1 MLLMIHIHIA
11 FPQWVIL
18 AVYNDIGNEHVEV
31 EIMLVNIEAKIM
43 CSTTPETSDFFTSTK
58 VGQWAAPTT

>member
-1 MLLMIHIHIA
+1 MLLMIHIHIV

-18 AVYNDIGNEHVEV
+18 AVYNDIGNGHVEV
-31 EIMLVNIEAKIM
+31 EIMLVNIEVKIM
-43 CSTTPETSDFFTSTK
+43 CSTTAETSDFFTSTK